1 MPYRAFVAQ
10 VLADVRDSTCS
21 ALEHRYLTHV
31 ERAHGLPTPVRQ
43 APTESGRPGFRDIAY
58 PEYRLVIELD
68 GRLFHSESVSRDRD
82 LERDLDAAVGELLQS
97 VRLGWGAGRGPCVP
111 GGPQGRRTAAATGPV
126 GHPAP
131 VRDAGLPGPLSQA
144 RGF

>member
-10 VLADVRDSTCS
+10 VLADVREGTCS

-97 VRLGWGAGRGPCVP
+97 VRLGWGQGAVRVCQAARKVAELLRRRGRSGTPHPCATP
-111 GGPQGRRTAAATGPV
+111 GC
-126 GHPAP
+126 P
-131 VRDAGLPGPLSQA
+131 VR
-144 RGF
+144 